1 MSPPNPFDSTNDV
14 TDVNFRELIDP
25 SAHQLNDPTLNHI
38 VPTLFG
44 SKTAYDYQISSVE
57 EVISSLEQGHTR
69 ICIVQPTG
77 CGKTITAGLL
87 ITNDKL
93 RLALDLQND
102 VPVRVVMVAHRHR
115 LLSQAL
121 ESFDGIN
128 GIRSLYDTQYM
139 TTPMC
144 KGWTGTCTDRVLF
157 HTLSSFGTIPNDLMW
172 DLLLYDEAHHESCLT
187 FQYKLEQISHAP
199 IVGLTATPDR
209 PDGTLI
215 KFSKF
220 VEKISRKDAVR
231 LGYLSSSS
239 LFSFIDSPSREHV
252 EMVVDIVDL
261 KLDTIGQTMIFVRTK
276 REVRLVVEQLIK
288 RGLTAIAL
296 VDVREKVLNVAL
308 SSFEHKEIQ
317 FIVSCNKIGEGTDV
331 KNCESIILG
340 RITQSET
347 LLNQMIGRTARK
359 DSDSNVYEIVNP
371 LSNNNIDT
379 ATMINP
385 HHHEIWYKIRNEW
398 RHTIA
403 TGGA

>member
-1 MSPPNPFDSTNDV
+1 MNLTLSPINNALQDTMLDHV
-14 TDVNFRELIDP
+14 TSIK
-25 SAHQLNDPTLNHI
+25 
-38 VPTLFG
+38 FG
-44 SKTAYDYQISSVE
+44 DKTAYDYQVATVD
-57 EVISSLEQGHTR
+57 EVIDAIEQSHTR

-87 ITNDKL
+87 ISSNRLRSVLDVDPDKPL
-93 RLALDLQND
+93 
-102 VPVRVVMVAHRHR
+102 RVVMVAHRHR

-121 ESFDGIN
+121 DSFGGIN
-128 GIRSLYDTQYM
+128 GIRSLRDNEYKA
-139 TTPMC
+139 TPMC
-144 KGWTGTCTDRVLF
+144 KTWVGKSTDQVLF
-157 HTLSSFGTIPNDLMW
+157 HTLSSFGTIPDDLEW
-172 DLLLYDEAHHESCLT
+172 DILIYDEAHHESCLT

-220 VEKISRKDAVR
+220 VEKISRNEAVR

-252 EMVVDIVDL
+252 DMVMDIVDL

-276 REVRLVVEQLIK
+276 REVREVVERLTKQ
-288 RGLTAIAL
+288 GLKAIAL
-296 VDVREKVLNVAL
+296 VDVQEKVLNAAL
-308 SSFEHKEIQ
+308 TKFERKEIQ

-379 ATMINP
+379 AAMINP
-385 HHHEIWYKIRNEW
+385 HHHEIWYKIRGEW

-403 TGGA
+403 A